1 MKNTSSILLIIGIIV
16 FANLLSSQFFKR
28 FDLTENQQFTLS
40 NATKNILKNL
50 EDPVTVTAYFTEG
63 LGANFEKTRRDFQD
77 ILLEYSNLSDGM
89 LDFEF
94 INPNAEEALE
104 QQAQQNGIRPA
115 LISVREKDQTKQQR
129 AYLGAVLKSGEQTDV
144 IPLIQPGAA
153 MEYDLS
159 TSIKKMSVIDKPSV
173 GIIQGYGCSGPN
185 ELATVYQSLGILYK
199 VENINLN
206 TEQSIADRFKTVA
219 IVAPKDSIPPADL
232 MKLDAFL
239 NRGGNLFVGINTV
252 GNEGGGVQGVII
264 STGLETWLR
273 SRGIVVEYSYL
284 IDESCGQ
291 VTVPQ
296 AMGPFTVNAQVNF
309 PYFPM
314 PKTFADHPLTKG
326 LEQIIMPFAS
336 PVRYIGDSAALFTP
350 LVFSSKHAGIL
361 QAPTNLEVQKNWT
374 LADFPMSN
382 VVMGGV
388 LQMQKNGGL
397 PSRMVVIGDG
407 DFPSAAQG
415 RGQNDNASLLV
426 NSIDWLS
433 DDTGLIELRTKGV
446 ASRPINE
453 MEDSRRSFLKWMN
466 FLMPIGLVIVYGIFR
481 FQVRRNRRLRRQEE
495 SYV

>member
-1 MKNTSSILLIIGIIV
+1 MKNKSSILLIIGIIV
-16 FANLLSSQFFKR
+16 LANLLSTQFFKR
-28 FDLTENQQFTLS
+28 FDLTADQQFTLS
-40 NATKNILKNL
+40 NATKDILRNL
-50 EDPVTVTAYFTEG
+50 EEPVTVSAYFTEG
-63 LGANFEKTRRDFQD
+63 LGPDFVKTRNDFRDM
-77 ILLEYSNLSDGM
+77 LLEYSNLSKGM
-89 LDFEF
+89 IDFEF

-104 QQAQQNGIRPA
+104 QQAQQNGIRPV

-144 IPLIQPGAA
+144 IPFIQPGAA

-159 TSIKKMSVIDKPSV
+159 TSIKKMSVIDKPSI

-185 ELATVYQSLGILYK
+185 ELATVYQSLGILYN
-199 VENINLN
+199 VEDINLGI
-206 TEQSIADRFKTVA
+206 EQNIADRFKTAA

-232 MKLDAFL
+232 QKLDAFL

-252 GNEGGGVQGVII
+252 GNQGGGVQGIII
-264 STGLETWLR
+264 STGLESWLK
-273 SRGIVVEYSYL
+273 SRGIEVENTYL
-284 IDESCGQ
+284 IDESCGS

-296 AMGPFTVNAQVNF
+296 QMGQFTVNAQVNF

-326 LEQIIMPFAS
+326 LKQIIMPFAS
-336 PVRYIGDSAALFTP
+336 PVRYIGDDPASFTP
-350 LVFSSKHAGIL
+350 LVYSSQHSGIL
-361 QAPTNLEVQKNWT
+361 QAPTTFEVQKNWS

-382 VVMGGV
+382 VVIGGV
-388 LQMQKNGGL
+388 LESNN
-397 PSRMVVIGDG
+397 SRLVVIGDG

-415 RGQNDNASLLV
+415 RGQNDNASLMI
-426 NSIDWLS
+426 NSMDWLS

-466 FLMPIGLVIVYGIFR
+466 FLLPIVLVFVYGFYR
-481 FQVRRNRRLRRQEE
+481 YQVRRNRRAQRMEE
-495 SYV
+495 SYI